1 MKQNI
6 SVEDLN
12 ELSEEQKEKLR
23 KMWEPKQ
30 YDVVYVH
37 WMEVQQF
44 ATGIILNVNILENGY
59 WDLQVYSNE
68 TLRGFRPKQYLL
80 PILSI
85 GQMIE
90 ILINNNEFFNI
101 SNVYV
106 KHPTTSDRSINNGY
120 GIWLHKLSKEYRA
133 DELCNALWLAVK
145 NIL

>member
-6 SVEDLN
+6 SEEQLQ
-12 ELSEEQKEKLR
+12 ELSEEQKIKLSALY
-23 KMWEPKQ
+23 KPTDE
-30 YDVVYVH
+30 
-37 WMEVQQF
+37 F
-44 ATGIILNVNILENGY
+44 SIIKTD
-59 WDLQVYSNE
+59 W
-68 TLRGFRPKQYLL
+68 YLGL
-80 PILSI
+80 PLLSI

-120 GIWLHKLSKEYRA
+120 GIWLHKQSKEYRA